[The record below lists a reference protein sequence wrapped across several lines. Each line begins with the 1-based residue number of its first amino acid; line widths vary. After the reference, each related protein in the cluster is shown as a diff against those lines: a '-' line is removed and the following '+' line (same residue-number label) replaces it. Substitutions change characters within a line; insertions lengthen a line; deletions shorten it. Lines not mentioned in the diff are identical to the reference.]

1 MIRSRMDSD
10 MAENF
15 DSLTFLL
22 QLLTPGYSVEQQ
34 SVLAAQPDP
43 GQWEEIIAEA
53 QLQDL
58 APFLYSLLLNLNTLP
73 GLDIPQKEELH
84 QSYLATVAQNM
95 RALHDA
101 ESVFAALRQAGI
113 PAAGLKGI
121 YLLEHAYPNIGA
133 RSMNDI
139 DLLVRK
145 PDLAAC
151 ISVLQGLG
159 YTPSSYFSL
168 DDENLDAKHLPPME
182 KASGPAVEAHWTL
195 LEEDEPFTI
204 DAAALWARSVPAKI
218 ANVDALALGVEDLIL
233 HLCLHLT
240 YQHYLNLGLRGLL
253 DVAMVIHKF
262 QSQIDWDDLVRIAKS
277 WGSERVTALTLKL
290 VETQLNV
297 PIPAVVFSALV
308 AEGIEPDLLENA
320 RLQLFD
326 RLRLNDHF
334 TPDLLELSAQ
344 NNLISKVKIGLRRVF
359 IPRRALARI
368 YNVPPNS
375 PKIVYFYWIRV
386 KYLLRNYGKT
396 VLSLQRG
403 EAGTQ
408 PARQKAEIS
417 KSLHAWMTPIKK

>member
-1 MIRSRMDSD
+1 MLK
-10 MAENF
+10 NF
-15 DSLTFLL
+15 DRLSAFL
-22 QLLTPGYSVEQQ
+22 QLVQPALSTDQRYA
-34 SVLAAQPDP
+34 LAAQLDP
-43 GQWEEIIAEA
+43 QQWQALITEA

-58 APFLYSLLLNLNTLP
+58 APFLYSLLLNLNTP
-73 GLDIPQKEELH
+73 HGLDIPQKEELH

-101 ESVFAALRQAGI
+101 ENVFAALRQAGI
-113 PAAGLKGI
+113 SAAGLKGI

-168 DDENLDAKHLPPME
+168 DDENLDAKHFPPME
-182 KASGPAVEAHWTL
+182 KARGPAVEVHWTL

-204 DAAALWARSVPAKI
+204 DTAALWARTVPAKI
-218 ANVDALALGVEDLIL
+218 ANVDALALGLEDLLL
-233 HLCLHLT
+233 HLCLHMT

-297 PIPAVVFSALV
+297 PIPPEVFSALV
-308 AEGIEPDLLENA
+308 PEGIEPDLLEKA

-344 NNLISKVKIGLRRVF
+344 TNLLSKIKIGLQRVL
-359 IPRRALARI
+359 IPRRALART

-396 VLSLQRG
+396 VLSFQR
-403 EAGTQ
+403 EETGTQ

-417 KSLHAWMTPIKK
+417 KSLHAWMTPITK